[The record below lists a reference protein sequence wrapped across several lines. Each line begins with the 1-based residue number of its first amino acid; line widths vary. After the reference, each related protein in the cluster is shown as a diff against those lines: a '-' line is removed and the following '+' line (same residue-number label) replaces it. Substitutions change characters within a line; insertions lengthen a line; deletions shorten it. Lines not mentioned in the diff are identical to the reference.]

1 MINLKIFQSIEFKN
15 KRTCMH
21 CKAKQVL
28 RNLVSTN
35 QENGSCVQELL
46 KSTSLENLAIIGW
59 LDAGNNMKVSLYSD
73 GRFEPLGN
81 FWKFFGEVLLELI
94 S

>member
-1 MINLKIFQSIEFKN
+1 M
-15 KRTCMH
+15 
-21 CKAKQVL
+21 KA
-28 RNLVSTN
+28 
-35 QENGSCVQELL
+35 
-46 KSTSLENLAIIGW
+46 
-59 LDAGNNMKVSLYSD
+59 SLYSD